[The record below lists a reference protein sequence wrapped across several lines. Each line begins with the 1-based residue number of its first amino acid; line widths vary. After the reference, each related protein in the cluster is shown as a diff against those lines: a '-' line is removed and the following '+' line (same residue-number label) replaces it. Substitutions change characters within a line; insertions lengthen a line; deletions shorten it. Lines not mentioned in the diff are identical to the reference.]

1 VVTASAVRPVSENYY
16 FVGGVGRVG
25 DRVLSD
31 DQRIR
36 VATNNL
42 APRFFEVMRMPLI
55 AGRDF
60 SDGDALPNAPKV
72 AIISERL
79 ARHFTGNPVGQLIGD
94 GRNTAEV
101 IGVAS
106 DMRYASIKAAPR
118 EVLYL
123 SIMQAGQR
131 GFGYSPSFEIRYA
144 GATTDVLRGAR
155 EAVARVDPGLQMFA
169 TRTLEEQTTV
179 SLTAERL
186 LALLMSYFGIFAL
199 ALSCI
204 GLYGVMSDRVTMRT
218 AEIGLR
224 LALGAQQQAVR
235 WLVLREAL
243 ITVGFGVIA
252 GLAAAYGAVQLV
264 RSQLFGVEPHDPF
277 ALAGATA
284 VLVAIACAA
293 AYIPARR
300 ASLIDPLGALRHE

>member
-1 VVTASAVRPVSENYY
+1 
-16 FVGGVGRVG
+16 
-25 DRVLSD
+25 
-31 DQRIR
+31 
-36 VATNNL
+36 
-42 APRFFEVMRMPLI
+42 
-55 AGRDF
+55 
-60 SDGDALPNAPKV
+60 
-72 AIISERL
+72 
-79 ARHFTGNPVGQLIGD
+79 
-94 GRNTAEV
+94 
-101 IGVAS
+101 
-106 DMRYASIKAAPR
+106 
-118 EVLYL
+118 
-123 SIMQAGQR
+123 
-131 GFGYSPSFEIRYA
+131 
-144 GATTDVLRGAR
+144 
-155 EAVARVDPGLQMFA
+155 MFA
-169 TRTLEEQTTV
+169 TRTLEEQTTA

-186 LALLMSYFGIFAL
+186 LAMLMSYFGIFAL

-243 ITVGFGVIA
+243 ITVVCGVVA

-264 RSQLFGVEPHDPF
+264 RSQLFGVEPHDPL

-300 ASLIDPLGALRHE
+300 ASRIDPLGALRHE